1 MNIIMIK
8 QYQLNKFV
16 RYMCFFLC
24 TCFGM
29 STAVAGTYQE
39 HKTIYQAARNFVR
52 LHVISQ
58 HNQQAKI
65 TIGTLDS
72 RLKLKQCP
80 KPLQAFLPNGSRDM
94 GKTTIGVKCKGK
106 NAWSLNVPVT
116 ISVYKN
122 VLVASRQLQ
131 KGTILTESDM
141 ELKKT
146 DLAKLHYGFFEELK
160 YGAGKKLKRR
170 ILAGAVL
177 TPAMIKDPQLIRR
190 GQQIT
195 IVAQSGLMIVRMA
208 GKALANGA
216 VGERIKVMNVKS
228 RKKLEGV
235 ITSSGEV
242 KIDI

>member
-1 MNIIMIK
+1 MIK
-8 QYQLNKFV
+8 QYLLNKFV
-16 RYMCFFLC
+16 RYMCFSLC
-24 TCFGM
+24 MCFGM
-29 STAVAGTYQE
+29 STAVAGTYQD
-39 HKTIYQAARNFVR
+39 HKTIYQAARDFVR

-58 HNQQAKI
+58 QNQQTKI
-65 TIGTLDS
+65 KIGTLDS
-72 RLKLKQCP
+72 RLKLKQCL
-80 KPLQAFLPNGSRDM
+80 KPLQAFQPNGSRDL
-94 GKTTIGVKCKGK
+94 GKTTIGVKCTGT
-106 NAWSLNVPVT
+106 NAWSLHVPVT

-131 KGTILTESDM
+131 KGAVLTESDI
-141 ELKKT
+141 ELKKI

-177 TPAMIKDPQLIRR
+177 TPAMLKEPQLIRR
-190 GQQIT
+190 GQHIT
-195 IVAQSGLMIVRMA
+195 IMAQSGLMIVRMQ

-216 VGERIKVMNVKS
+216 AGERIKVMNVKS

-242 KIDI
+242 KVDI